1 MLESVPRFLVL
12 SESMLLL
19 SGFDCIFFLFSVSRL
34 RHIYIPNQSGND
46 LTLFSLKLYITSHKC
61 AL

>member
-19 SGFDCIFFLFSVSRL
+19 SGFDCIFFYLVLQELGIF
-34 RHIYIPNQSGND
+34 IYQIDQE
-46 LTLFSLKLYITSHKC
+46 II
-61 AL
+61 

>member
-19 SGFDCIFFLFSVSRL
+19 SGFDCIFLFSVSRL
-34 RHIYIPNQSGND
+34 RHIYIPNPSGNS
-46 LTLFSLKLYITSHKC
+46 LTVVFSESLHNLT
-61 AL
+61 

>member
-19 SGFDCIFFLFSVSRL
+19 SGFDCIFFFYLVFQDL
-34 RHIYIPNQSGND
+34 GIFIYQINQEM
-46 LTLFSLKLYITSHKC
+46 I
-61 AL
+61 